1 MAPQDIAKSIIEWAP
16 VAGAVLAPLVNL
28 LDFARYSRDEFVAT
42 ATLRND
48 LTRAIRYQIGV
59 DVVRQLPAV
68 NGLTAQLS
76 QGDFS
81 AQCSEIFTNYL
92 GTQSKPLQDHFRA
105 QRIYDSYH
113 FSFIFS
119 KYGTIGISIVALVA
133 AFNYV
138 NLTDLCTKRLLWW
151 GIAFLLAA
159 GLALYIFRQIQKD
172 RLHLLG
178 TEYEIPN
185 GK

>member
-1 MAPQDIAKSIIEWAP
+1 MAPQDIAKFALEWAP
-16 VAGAVLAPLVNL
+16 VAGAVLAPVAIL
-28 LDFARYSRDEFVAT
+28 LDFARYSRDEFAVT
-42 ATLRND
+42 AALRND

-76 QGDFS
+76 HGDFS

-92 GTQSKPLQDHFRA
+92 GTQNKPLQDHFRT
-105 QRIYDSYH
+105 QRIYDAYCL
-113 FSFIFS
+113 SFMLS
-119 KYGTIGISIVALVA
+119 KYGTIAISLVALVA

-138 NLTDLCTKRLLWW
+138 NITDACARRLLWW
-151 GIAFLLAA
+151 GIAALLFTE
-159 GLALYIFRQIQKD
+159 LALYVFRQIQKD
-172 RLHLLG
+172 RLHSLG